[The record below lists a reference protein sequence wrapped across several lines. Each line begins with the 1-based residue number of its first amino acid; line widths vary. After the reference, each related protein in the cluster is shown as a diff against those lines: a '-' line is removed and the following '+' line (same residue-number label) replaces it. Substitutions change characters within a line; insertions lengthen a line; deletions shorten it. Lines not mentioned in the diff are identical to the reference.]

1 MAIANFPA
9 ALQPVIQQG
18 FLSRA
23 FQDALQS
30 RLGFR
35 SIADQMEFPARIG
48 QTITDTR
55 AGLLPPATTPLN
67 PTANTSFVN

>member
-1 MAIANFPA
+1 MSIANFPA
-9 ALQPVIQQG
+9 SLQPVIQQG

-30 RLGFR
+30 KLGFR
-35 SIADQMEFPARIG
+35 SIADRMDFPARIG

-55 AGLLPPATTPLN
+55 AGLLVPATTPLN
-67 PTANTSFVN
+67 PTANTNFVN